1 MRPVSLRIR
10 SFVVKLRNGGGWL
23 SSFNQNAITLKL
35 PLKIAICLAN
45 LTKLPASR

>member
-10 SFVVKLRNGGGWL
+10 SFVVKLHDGAGLL
-23 SSFNQNAITLKL
+23 SSFNHNTITLKL

-45 LTKLPASR
+45 LTKSLASR